1 MNLIQCVEKDAV
13 EYLSIMPSLTLSQL
27 TSQNLLDGIFR
38 QELPEY
44 YRLSRFVENNPWH
57 KQQDVFSHSVK
68 VMQGLEQ
75 VLEFSFLT
83 PEQRQRAQAYCR
95 TQVDGKVT
103 RSDRLRAMVLLHDI
117 SKSLVF
123 TQLPDG
129 TTQCPGHEFLSA
141 ALVSDFAERLA
152 MPRKLE
158 SQVRGMVLLHG
169 AISEV
174 LNLELS
180 HQRSGQFISLFER
193 LTPDTTIDLL
203 LFIYADILGSDLET
217 ALPAAF
223 LDRVNLLQTW
233 LSERFG

>member
-1 MNLIQCVEKDAV
+1 
-13 EYLSIMPSLTLSQL
+13 MPSLTLSQL
-27 TSQNLLDGIFR
+27 TAQNLLDGVFR

-44 YRLSRFVENNPWH
+44 YRLVNFIENNPWH
-57 KQQDVFSHSVK
+57 KQQDVFTHSVK
-68 VMQGLEQ
+68 VMQGLEK
-75 VLEFSFLT
+75 VLEFDFLSSK
-83 PEQRQRAQAYCR
+83 QRQLAQAYCHSH
-95 TQVDGKVT
+95 VDSHT
-103 RSDRLRAMVLLHDI
+103 SRADRLRAMVLLHDI

-123 TQLPDG
+123 TKLPDG

-141 ALVSDFAERLA
+141 ALVSDFAQRLA
-152 MPRKLE
+152 LSRKLE
-158 SQVRGMVLLHG
+158 SQVRGMVVLHG

-193 LTPDTTIDLL
+193 LTLDTTIDLM

-217 ALPAAF
+217 AMPAAF
-223 LDRVNLLQTW
+223 ADRINLLQTW